1 MARKVVPEKVK
12 EAKENIIE
20 AAFDVI
26 STEGLSQFTL
36 SKVAAKANITK
47 ANIYWYFDS
56 KEELLND
63 MALTLKNIFI
73 YQIQSIYQQPIS
85 AKEKIRL
92 IIEGVNSND
101 ISHNCFLI
109 LKIFFEVKSSD
120 SSVENIIRNG
130 YKEYLDI
137 VNLIFTDAIKGCE
150 LKSDIPPY
158 DLAKFFISSL
168 DACIIQKEIYG
179 YSNYDLQ
186 ILSYLF
192 TNNFIN
198 EIKGD
203 SDDK

>member
-12 EAKENIIE
+12 EAKENIIA

-92 IIEGVNSND
+92 IIEGVNSSD

-150 LKSDIPPY
+150 LKHDIPPY